1 MTQTIFLVEDEP
13 TIAQTIAQYLQQ
25 WGYAVLTV
33 HDFEHVATEIAAS
46 APSLV
51 LMDIRLPF
59 FNGFHWLEVL
69 RQTSKVPV
77 IFLTSVSDDMNLV
90 MAMNLGADDFLTKPI
105 ELPVLL
111 AKIQGLLRRT
121 YEYQQADGIY
131 LAGPFALAALDN
143 QVTRVKTATTPAQH
157 VALTPTETRIVRLLF
172 ATPGAVI
179 SRETIIR
186 KLWENDAF
194 IDQNTLAV
202 TMTRLR
208 QKVAAI
214 GLDTA
219 IQTVRGVGYRLAVTL
234 DA

>member
-13 TIAQTIAQYLQQ
+13 TIAHTIAEYLEQ
-25 WGYAVLTV
+25 WGYAVTTV
-33 HDFEHVATEIAAS
+33 DDFAHVDVEIANS
-46 APSLV
+46 SPNLV
-51 LMDIRLPF
+51 LMDIRLPY
-59 FNGFHWLEVL
+59 FNGFHWLELL
-69 RQTSKVPV
+69 RQKSKVPV

-90 MAMNLGADDFLTKPI
+90 MAMNMGADDFLTKPI

-121 YEYQQADGIY
+121 YEYQQTDGIY
-131 LAGPFALAALDN
+131 RAGPFELAALDN
-143 QVTRVKTATTPAQH
+143 RVTRIKHGTTPAQSID
-157 VALTPTETRIVRLLF
+157 LTPTETRIVRMLF
-172 ATPGAVI
+172 ETTGAVVK
-179 SRETIIR
+179 REAIIR

-208 QKVAAI
+208 QKVAPI

-219 IQTVRGVGYRLAVTL
+219 IQTVRGTGYRLAVTP